1 LRLTATAGNTAID
14 LLVLRRHDL
23 Y

>member
-14 LLVLRRHDL
+14 PRVLRRHDL

>member
-1 LRLTATAGNTAID
+1 LRLTATAASTAID
-14 LLVLRRHDL
+14 PLVLRRHDL